1 MSTSTKP
8 HSRLD
13 DPAFSIVVV
22 IGFLAPD
29 STRS

>member
-8 HSRLD
+8 HSRRD
-13 DPAFSIVVV
+13 VPAFAIGVV

-29 STRS
+29 STRF